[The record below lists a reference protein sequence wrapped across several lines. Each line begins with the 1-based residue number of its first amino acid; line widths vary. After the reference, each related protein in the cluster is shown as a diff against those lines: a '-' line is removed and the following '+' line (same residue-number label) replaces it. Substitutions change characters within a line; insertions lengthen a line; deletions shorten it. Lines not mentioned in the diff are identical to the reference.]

1 MNWQL
6 SSLSGQAGELAVYDV
21 SDSDTTQATVLIVH
35 GLGEHAG
42 RYTHVA
48 DALLQ
53 AGFGVRAYDHQGHG
67 RSAGRRGTLHT
78 PDGLL
83 QDLCTVIDDT
93 RRRLP
98 HRPLVLLGHSMG
110 GLVVARAVAQQLRP
124 VDALVMSSPALGIRA
139 NTVQKLLLSVLP
151 DLLPHLT
158 IGNGLDPQ
166 WVARDTAVVQA
177 YRSDP
182 LVHDRISPRL
192 GAWIWREGPKTL
204 AVADRWPL
212 PTLLLYAG
220 TDKLVDPAASD
231 AFAQRAPA
239 DRIQAQRYEAMYHEV
254 FNDPERAQVLTTLTQ
269 WLQARFAA

>member
-1 MNWQL
+1 MSWRF
-6 SSLSGQAGELAVYDV
+6 SSLSGQVGQLAVYDLPV
-21 SDSDTTQATVLIVH
+21 PETPRATVLIVH

-48 DALLQ
+48 AALSQ
-53 AGFGVRAYDHQGHG
+53 AGFAVRAYDHQGHG

-83 QDLCTVIDDT
+83 QDLGTVIDDT
-93 RRRLP
+93 RRCAP
-98 HRPLVLLGHSMG
+98 DRPLVLLGHSMG
-110 GLVVARAVAQQLRP
+110 GLVVARAVAQRLRP
-124 VDALVMSSPALGIRA
+124 VDALVMSSPALGIHA
-139 NTVQKLLLSVLP
+139 NPLQKLLLSVLP

-166 WVARDTAVVQA
+166 WVARDAAVVKA

-204 AVADRWPL
+204 SAANTWPL

-220 TDKLVDPAASD
+220 TDRLVDPAASD
-231 AFAQRAPA
+231 VFAQRAPA
-239 DRIQAQRYEAMYHEV
+239 DRVQAQRYEAMYHEV
-254 FNDPERAQVLTTLTQ
+254 FNDPEREQVLATLTQ

>member
-1 MNWQL
+1 VSWRF
-6 SSLSGQAGELAVYDV
+6 SSLSGQAGELAVYDTPAP
-21 SDSDTTQATVLIVH
+21 DTPRATVLIVH

-53 AGFGVRAYDHQGHG
+53 AGFAVRAYDHQGHG

-83 QDLCTVIDDT
+83 QDLATVIDDT
-93 RRRLP
+93 RRRAP
-98 HRPLVLLGHSMG
+98 DRPLALLGHSMG
-110 GLVVARAVAQQLRP
+110 GLVVARAVAKQLRP
-124 VDALVMSSPALGIRA
+124 VDALVMSSPALGIHA
-139 NTVQKLLLSVLP
+139 NPVQKLLLSVLP
-151 DLLPHLT
+151 DLLPNLT

-166 WVARDTAVVQA
+166 WVARDAAVVKA
-177 YRSDP
+177 YREDP

-192 GAWIWREGPKTL
+192 GAWIWREGPKTIES
-204 AVADRWPL
+204 AEHWPM

-231 AFAQRAPA
+231 VFAQRAPA
-239 DRIQAQRYEAMYHEV
+239 DRVQAQRYEAMYHEV
-254 FNDPERAQVLTTLTQ
+254 FNDPEREQVLATVTQ
-269 WLQARFAA
+269 WLQVRFAA

>member
-124 VDALVMSSPALGIRA
+124 VDALVMSSPALGIHA
-139 NTVQKLLLSVLP
+139 NPLQKLLLSLLP

-166 WVARDTAVVQA
+166 WVARDAAVVQA

-204 AVADRWPL
+204 AAADRWPL

>member
-1 MNWQL
+1 MIRRTA
-6 SSLSGQAGELAVYDV
+6 SLAGQAGELAVYDAPAPA
-21 SDSDTTQATVLIVH
+21 QPRATVLIVH

-42 RYTHVA
+42 RYAHVA
-48 DALLQ
+48 AALTD
-53 AGFGVRAYDHQGHG
+53 AGFAVRAYDHQGHG

-93 RRRLP
+93 RERQP
-98 HRPLVLLGHSMG
+98 AQPLVLLGHSMG
-110 GLVVARAVAQQLRP
+110 GLLVASAVAQGLRP

-139 NTVQKLLLSVLP
+139 NALQRLLLSTLP
-151 DLLPHLT
+151 TLLPNLT

-166 WVARDTAVVQA
+166 WVARDPAVVQA
-177 YRSDP
+177 YRTDP

-192 GAWIWREGPKTL
+192 GAWIWQEGPKTL
-204 AVADRWPL
+204 DVAERWPV

-220 TDKLVDPAASD
+220 TDRLVDPAASD
-231 AFAQRAPA
+231 NFAQRAPFS
-239 DRIQAQRYEAMYHEV
+239 RLQAQRYEAMYHEI
-254 FNDPERAQVLTTLTQ
+254 FNDPEGAQVLATLTQ

>member
-1 MNWQL
+1 MSWRF
-6 SSLSGQAGELAVYDV
+6 SSLSGQAGELAVYDTPAP
-21 SDSDTTQATVLIVH
+21 DTPRATVLIVH

-53 AGFGVRAYDHQGHG
+53 AGFAVRAYDHQGHG

-83 QDLCTVIDDT
+83 QDLATVIDDT
-93 RRRLP
+93 RRRAP
-98 HRPLVLLGHSMG
+98 DRPLALLGHSMG
-110 GLVVARAVAQQLRP
+110 GLVVARAVAKQLRP
-124 VDALVMSSPALGIRA
+124 VDALVMSSPALGIHA
-139 NTVQKLLLSVLP
+139 NPVQKLLLSVLP
-151 DLLPHLT
+151 DLLPNLT

-166 WVARDTAVVQA
+166 WVARDAAVVKA
-177 YRSDP
+177 YREDP

-192 GAWIWREGPKTL
+192 GAWIWREGPKTIES
-204 AVADRWPL
+204 AEHWPM

-231 AFAQRAPA
+231 VFAQRAPA
-239 DRIQAQRYEAMYHEV
+239 DRVQAQRYEAMYHEV
-254 FNDPERAQVLTTLTQ
+254 FNDPEREQVLATVTQ
-269 WLQARFAA
+269 WLQVRFAA

>member
-21 SDSDTTQATVLIVH
+21 PDSDTTQATVLIVH

-53 AGFGVRAYDHQGHG
+53 AGFAVRAYDHQGHG

-166 WVARDTAVVQA
+166 WVARDAAVVQA

-204 AVADRWPL
+204 TVADRWPL

-220 TDKLVDPAASD
+220 TDRLVDPAASD

-239 DRIQAQRYEAMYHEV
+239 DRVQAQRYAAMYHEV
-254 FNDPERAQVLTTLTQ
+254 FNDPEHAQVLTTLTQ

>member
-1 MNWQL
+1 MSWRF
-6 SSLSGQAGELAVYDV
+6 SILSGQVGQLAVYDLPV
-21 SDSDTTQATVLIVH
+21 PETPRATVLIVH

-48 DALLQ
+48 AALSQ
-53 AGFGVRAYDHQGHG
+53 AGFAVRAYDHQGHG

-83 QDLCTVIDDT
+83 QDLGTVIDDT
-93 RRRLP
+93 RRCAP
-98 HRPLVLLGHSMG
+98 DRPLVLLGHSMG
-110 GLVVARAVAQQLRP
+110 GLVVARAVAQRLRP
-124 VDALVMSSPALGIRA
+124 VDALVMSSPALGIHA
-139 NTVQKLLLSVLP
+139 NPLQKLLLSVLP

-166 WVARDTAVVQA
+166 WVARDAAVVKA

-204 AVADRWPL
+204 SAANTWPL

-220 TDKLVDPAASD
+220 TDRLVDPAASD
-231 AFAQRAPA
+231 VFAQRAPA
-239 DRIQAQRYEAMYHEV
+239 DRVQAQRYEAMYHEV
-254 FNDPERAQVLTTLTQ
+254 FNDPEREQVLATLTQ